1 MEVNIEL
8 LKKLVKEYPNDY
20 DLGEAIRRL
29 VNNEKDEDSFKK
41 MKDRIKWLMVQLIH
55 EDYYDGY
62 SLKAFKTELNNL
74 LKKINDK

>member
-8 LKKLVKEYPNDY
+8 LQKLVKEFPNDY

-29 VNNEKDEDSFKK
+29 VNNQKEEDYFAKIK
-41 MKDRIKWLMVQLIH
+41 NRIKWLMVQLVN